1 MTSCNTHFFLHDRF
15 RYLDSPQKQQEE
27 IATQQNKVT
36 TAAPL
41 KPTYKGPPPKP
52 NRYGIRPGYRWDG
65 IDRGNGF
72 EDRLLTSVHSRGRK
86 KEEAYKWSSAD
97 M

>member
-1 MTSCNTHFFLHDRF
+1 M
-15 RYLDSPQKQQEE
+15 
-27 IATQQNKVT
+27 
-36 TAAPL
+36 
-41 KPTYKGPPPKP
+41 KPMYKGPPPKP

-72 EDRLLTSVHSRGRK
+72 EDRLLTSLHSKGRE

>member
-1 MTSCNTHFFLHDRF
+1 MARMAYEKQEEQL
-15 RYLDSPQKQQEE
+15 LKQQYYNGG
-27 IATQQNKVT
+27 TVRSGR
-36 TAAPL
+36 
-41 KPTYKGPPPKP
+41 KPMYKGPPPKP

-65 IDRGNGF
+65 IDRGNGY
-72 EDRLLTSVHSRGRK
+72 EDRLLSSLHSKGRE